1 MLLKVL
7 SLLSATVTIEEE
19 VDEEGME
26 KKGKEDDLMEQVE
39 KMSFDEEK
47 KNDEGKKKKVTIK
60 YGDMGSIIGGRFS
73 QEEIED
79 SMLITLGDG
88 RRVMNTTGAVV
99 AGAAAKTSG
108 EEDNADSPMMDAAT
122 TTEAAAVSS
131 STTATTTTTKQQLTI
146 LISEGNFN
154 YTQAA
159 NQKSALQL
167 AIDLSLPYQTI
178 DGMDPNLRTKRNEL
192 FDISGVRGNYP
203 QIFLTTKGGDG
214 EEEGNEFLGDYEW
227 FEYNAHELVGRLSS
241 GGSGVID
248 EKKEV
253 PSSPTPSVNDDATP
267 PSFEQAHEQLEEDL
281 SRPFALPNPARQ
293 ALLSVALL
301 LLAKKGALRSVSNAA
316 IFPKGDDE
324 TNSDRWM
331 LLLNWRALLS
341 MLLRTAPYLDEHKA
355 GAPPMEASS
364 MKSKVQKS
372 TVTLIRSCRC
382 FFDQGIRPPGWN
394 GTTDG
399 GDVVELDA
407 TARALW
413 KMTENDLLYHTHS
426 NSCFRAL
433 IMLYLFH
440 PSKCSSEFYLEV
452 MPKWME
458 SWRNVDRCPEYDF
471 LWMVMFGRA
480 RKYIHPKDHD
490 WGSLRKHLL
499 TQCGYW

>member
-1 MLLKVL
+1 MILKVL
-7 SLLSATVTIEEE
+7 TLLSATVTIEEE
-19 VDEEGME
+19 EVVEEDKEGE
-26 KKGKEDDLMEQVE
+26 SEDDVGLHARVE
-39 KMSFDEEK
+39 KLVIGEQQQK
-47 KNDEGKKKKVTIK
+47 KRGLKRKVTIF
-60 YGDMGSIIGGRFS
+60 YDDMGSVLGGKFS
-73 QEEIED
+73 EEEEED
-79 SMLITLGDG
+79 SMLVHLSDG
-88 RRVMNTTGAVV
+88 RRIMNLGPEKCNGSC
-99 AGAAAKTSG
+99 AGDANSERNSAAPMKDASC
-108 EEDNADSPMMDAAT
+108 DNA
-122 TTEAAAVSS
+122 
-131 STTATTTTTKQQLTI
+131 TATKATKQQHLTI

-159 NQKSALQL
+159 NQKSAIQL
-167 AIDLSLPYQTI
+167 AIDLSLPYKLV
-178 DGMDPNLRTKRNEL
+178 DGMDPNQREKRNAL

-203 QIFLTTKGGDG
+203 QLFLTRGEGGD
-214 EEEGNEFLGDYEW
+214 EVNEFLGDYEW
-227 FEYNAHELVGRLSS
+227 FEYNSHELCARLA
-241 GGSGVID
+241 GGS
-248 EKKEV
+248 KEV
-253 PSSPTPSVNDDATP
+253 KMEVPTTTTSSSTTLNVDDKVLN
-267 PSFEQAHEQLEEDL
+267 FEQAREQLEEDL
-281 SRPFALPNPARQ
+281 SRPFALPPPARQ

-316 IFPKGDDE
+316 LFPEGDDS
-324 TNSDRWM
+324 NNDRWM

-341 MLLRTAPYLDEHKA
+341 MLLRTAPYLDEHKV

-364 MKSKVQKS
+364 MTSKVQKS

-382 FFDQGIRPPGWN
+382 FFDQGIRPPGWKEN
-394 GTTDG
+394 G
-399 GDVVELDA
+399 VVELDA

-413 KMTENDLLYHTHS
+413 KITETDLLYHTHS

-440 PSKCSSEFYLEV
+440 PSKCSSVFYLEV

-490 WGSLRKHLL
+490 WGALREHLL

>member
-1 MLLKVL
+1 
-7 SLLSATVTIEEE
+7 
-19 VDEEGME
+19 
-26 KKGKEDDLMEQVE
+26 
-39 KMSFDEEK
+39 
-47 KNDEGKKKKVTIK
+47 
-60 YGDMGSIIGGRFS
+60 
-73 QEEIED
+73 
-79 SMLITLGDG
+79 
-88 RRVMNTTGAVV
+88 
-99 AGAAAKTSG
+99 
-108 EEDNADSPMMDAAT
+108 
-122 TTEAAAVSS
+122 
-131 STTATTTTTKQQLTI
+131 
-146 LISEGNFN
+146 
-154 YTQAA
+154 
-159 NQKSALQL
+159 
-167 AIDLSLPYQTI
+167 
-178 DGMDPNLRTKRNEL
+178 MDPNLRTKRNEL

-253 PSSPTPSVNDDATP
+253 PSSSTPSVNDDATP

-324 TNSDRWM
+324 TDDSDRWM

-382 FFDQGIRPPGWN
+382 FFDQGIRPPGWK

-399 GDVVELDA
+399 GDVVERDA

-413 KMTENDLLYHTHS
+413 KMTENELLYHTHS